1 MAAAGAAPRPAEAW
15 PPLSRVPPPGLCGGA
30 ARARAQGAVGLLRRR
45 GAGLRGPA
53 QPALRRH
60 PPGPRLPQP
69 ARPHGEA
76 DHVGARRHRAAHRCV
91 RAGAPPSP
99 FCSADTVHLR
109 LGLVSKACDEIVA
122 YSVLPHP
129 GPLVLVFSLIIEQS
143 CITSFRFTH
152 FDYCSLLAGMG
163 TRRPVLPHCLPV
175 SGMSP
180 FYLSLGDLCDLW
192 QQPSRP
198 FPGASWQCL
207 WTVALQKPGLSLQ
220 HPQPPLLQCRQG
232 AFPCSWP

>member
-1 MAAAGAAPRPAEAW
+1 MRRELWAYCGGEELDFADLRSLRYGGIRPAPGYPSQPDHTEKLTMWA
-15 PPLSRVPPPGLCGGA
+15 LADIERRTGACGRRV
-30 ARARAQGAVGLLRRR
+30 
-45 GAGLRGPA
+45 
-53 QPALRRH
+53 
-60 PPGPRLPQP
+60 
-69 ARPHGEA
+69 
-76 DHVGARRHRAAHRCV
+76 
-91 RAGAPPSP
+91 PPSP

-129 GPLVLVFSLIIEQS
+129 RPLVLVFSLIIEQF

-152 FDYCSLLAGMG
+152 FNYSLLAQTG
-163 TRRPVLPHCLPV
+163 TRRPVLPRCLPV

-220 HPQPPLLQCRQG
+220 HPQPPLLQCCQG